1 MNEYEY
7 EPVKGLPEE
16 LPDGEYIVWQGAPE
30 WGALARRV
38 FRVRGVAIY
47 FLLLVAWYGYSKL
60 AAGASIAEAAAA
72 SSWTLALGASA
83 LGLLVLM
90 AWAFARSTIY
100 TLTNKRFVMR
110 FGVAIPMMIN
120 LPLEKIESADLGKY
134 GEDHGDISLTLAPGE
149 RISYMALW
157 PHARPW
163 HYSRVKPMLRG
174 LYRPEVIASLL
185 GQTVG
190 AGGQVQR
197 NEPRADSPRPRQYV
211 STRPVVT

>member
-7 EPVKGLPEE
+7 EPVKGLPEQ
-16 LPDGEYIVWQGAPE
+16 LPDDEHIVWQGAPE
-30 WGALARRV
+30 WGAMARRV
-38 FRVRGVAIY
+38 FHVRGVAVY
-47 FLLLVAWYGYSKL
+47 FLLLVGWYAYSKL
-60 AAGASIAEAAAA
+60 AAGASVSEALAA
-72 SSWTLALGASA
+72 SSWTLALGAAA
-83 LGLLVLM
+83 LGILLLM

-120 LPLEKIESADLGKY
+120 LPLDKIESADLGKY

-149 RISYMALW
+149 RISYISIW

-163 HYSRVKPMLRG
+163 HYGRVKPMLRG

-185 GQTVG
+185 GETVSARG
-190 AGGQVQR
+190 EVQR
-197 NEPRADSPRPRQYV
+197 GQPQAESPRPRQYV
-211 STRPVVT
+211 STRPLVT